1 MGRWQGYP
9 KEAKGLLDMANLR
22 YVTYHYSVAPVY
34 IYIYPHSEKPSG
46 NVAQSFSTD
55 HSR

>member
-34 IYIYPHSEKPSG
+34 IYI
-46 NVAQSFSTD
+46 STFGEAIGQCCAKFL
-55 HSR
+55 H